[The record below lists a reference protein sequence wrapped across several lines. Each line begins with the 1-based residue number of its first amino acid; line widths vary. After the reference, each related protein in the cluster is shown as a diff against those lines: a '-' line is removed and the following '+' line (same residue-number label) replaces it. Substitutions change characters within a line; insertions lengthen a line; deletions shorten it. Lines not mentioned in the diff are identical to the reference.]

1 MDPETKEKVVPEKKV
16 AKEVFVAAS
25 KQDVID
31 VLEALKE
38 LTKAISELTKEN
50 IKWYRAGKM

>member
-31 VLEALKE
+31 VLEALKRVNE
-38 LTKAISELTKEN
+38 S
-50 IKWYRAGKM
+50 

>member
-1 MDPETKEKVVPEKKV
+1 
-16 AKEVFVAAS
+16 VFVAAS